1 MRQDR
6 LLDPAVAGPCGLAAF
21 ARPIARACANIAAMT
36 EQSTEQSK
44 LVYTRRYD
52 RPITIYLDQDG
63 PLADFQGAADAA
75 GLQPKEAK
83 MKPGFYR
90 SLPLTPGAR
99 EAVEELLGFH
109 HLHVFVATKIPDRNP
124 YAATEKILWLHENLP
139 GLGERIIITPNKAC
153 LGTVDDFLVDDRA
166 HKADASFFPGTFIHY
181 GSAEY
186 PDWEAVMKRFRTI
199 EASQDSNPATE
210 TDRHPDED
218 RVRVRASKSPKD
230 DSAG

>member
-1 MRQDR
+1 
-6 LLDPAVAGPCGLAAF
+6 
-21 ARPIARACANIAAMT
+21 
-36 EQSTEQSK
+36 
-44 LVYTRRYD
+44 VYTRKYD

-75 GLQPKEAK
+75 GLEPGAAK
-83 MKPGFYR
+83 MQRGFYR
-90 SLPLTPGAR
+90 GLPLVPGAK

-124 YAATEKILWLHENLP
+124 HAATEKILWLNQHLP

-153 LGTVDDFLVDDRA
+153 LGTLDDYLVDDRA
-166 HKADASFFPGTFIHY
+166 HKADASFFPGTFIHF

-199 EASQDSNPATE
+199 EANRDEDPATGSDGRE
-210 TDRHPDED
+210 EDDRA
-218 RVRVRASKSPKD
+218 RVRASRSVED
-230 DSAG
+230 DPD

>member
-1 MRQDR
+1 MSGQGNRR
-6 LLDPAVAGPCGLAAF
+6 SGRESSSSPE
-21 ARPIARACANIAAMT
+21 RASGRT
-36 EQSTEQSK
+36 LEREYK
-44 LVYTRRYD
+44 REYKRRYD

-75 GLQPKEAK
+75 GLQPQDAK
-83 MKPGFYR
+83 MVRGFYR
-90 SLPLTPGAR
+90 GLPLTPGAR

-124 YAATEKILWLHENLP
+124 YAATEKILWLHEHLP

-166 HKADASFFPGTFIHY
+166 HKADASFFPGTFIHF
-181 GSAEY
+181 GSPRY

-199 EASQDSNPATE
+199 EADKEADPAADDQFHAQE
-210 TDRHPDED
+210 DRA
-218 RVRVRASKSPKD
+218 RVRVSEPQQEDAQSRG
-230 DSAG
+230 DSSAD